1 MERDM
6 TKGSP
11 LLVILKFTLPLIIG
25 NIFQQLYN
33 FIIWQIQLSLGV
45 TSEPMHLQR

>member
-25 NIFQQLYN
+25 NIFQQLYYEDEEEED
-33 FIIWQIQLSLGV
+33 G
-45 TSEPMHLQR
+45 EEE

>member
-11 LLVILKFTLPLIIG
+11 LPVILRFTLPLIIG
-25 NIFQQLYN
+25 NIFQQL
-33 FIIWQIQLSLGV
+33 
-45 TSEPMHLQR
+45 